1 MTLKKLSLFVFG
13 YDDRFPEVVFEPIR
27 SKEEDLRNERTW
39 ERSTVDNKMMK
50 TKFFRILKLIQ
61 IDLFI

>member
-13 YDDRFPEVVFEPIR
+13 YDDRIPEVVFEPIR

-39 ERSTVDNKMMK
+39 ERSTLDNKMMK
-50 TKFFRILKLIQ
+50 TNSFEFKKLIQ

>member
-13 YDDRFPEVVFEPIR
+13 YDDRILEVVFEPIR

-39 ERSTVDNKMMK
+39 ERSTLDNKMMK
-50 TKFFRILKLIQ
+50 TNSFEF
-61 IDLFI
+61 